1 MNTCVTFKFQF
12 CKIRGI
18 KGPMLSRTATA
29 GNAINATPTD
39 ATQPLA
45 QWLDV
50 GCSPPSATSTPQL
63 AANKS
68 PLADPDIL
76 SCIFL
81 HVEEPRCL
89 LTSCSLVSKLWCKFK
104 LGIGIATLHTWVF

>member
-1 MNTCVTFKFQF
+1 
-12 CKIRGI
+12 
-18 KGPMLSRTATA
+18 MLSRTATA

-39 ATQPLA
+39 ATQPPA
-45 QWLDV
+45 QWSDV

-63 AANKS
+63 AATKTC

-81 HVEEPRCL
+81 HVE
-89 LTSCSLVSKLWCKFK
+89 
-104 LGIGIATLHTWVF
+104 